1 MARKYPSATVT
12 GVTLSPV
19 QCAHAT
25 ERSDKAA
32 LAHRTNFQVAD
43 ALALPFEDN
52 TFDLLWSMESGE
64 HMPNKAAWLAECKRV
79 LKPGGRMLMA
89 TWTHR
94 DTPAL
99 VCGHPDNQDLTAKE
113 RKLLSKI
120 SKYYHLPDW
129 VSTADYVKIVDDLGM
144 LHVRSDDWSKACGP
158 FWPAVWRTALSWKG
172 FKGLLKTLKS
182 GIETIKG
189 ARAVLL
195 MIRGFKKD
203 LVRLGL
209 VTFVKP

>member
-1 MARKYPSATVT
+1 
-12 GVTLSPV
+12 
-19 QCAHAT
+19 
-25 ERSDKAA
+25 
-32 LAHRTNFQVAD
+32 
-43 ALALPFEDN
+43 
-52 TFDLLWSMESGE
+52 
-64 HMPNKAAWLAECKRV
+64 
-79 LKPGGRMLMA
+79 MA

-94 DTPAL
+94 DTAAL
-99 VCGHPDNQDLTAKE
+99 VCSHPVNPDLTRKE
-113 RKLLSKI
+113 IKLLSKI

-129 VSTADYVKIVDDLGM
+129 VSTGDYVKLASDLGM
-144 LHVRSDDWSKACGP
+144 LQLRSDDWSKACGP

-182 GIETIKG
+182 GLETIKG

-195 MIRGFKKD
+195 MIRGFNKE